1 MIRAM
6 ACRNGAKRHS
16 GGTIHVTASKGSSS
30 VNLNTFWNVIWI
42 LFLLQLFVPWVQRR
56 LIEARRVAAIRNL
69 ENRNKSRVIT
79 MIHRQETISFLGL
92 PLARYIDIEDSEKV
106 LRAIH
111 LTAADVPIQM
121 ILHTPGGL
129 VLAAEQ
135 IAEALSR
142 HTGKVQVIVPH
153 YAMSGGTLVA
163 MAADEI
169 VMDPNA
175 VLGPVDPQL
184 GGTAGAY
191 PAASILAALE
201 VPNDNRSDEIL
212 IMGDV
217 ARKAIVQ
224 VYETVKGL
232 LYKHMTEEKAAEIAK
247 ELSEGRWT
255 HDFPIDLKLAGE
267 MGLPVRDGVPQEVY
281 DLMELYPQSGQRRPG
296 VEFIPVPYR
305 MPSGNEPRV
314 PRRP

>member
-1 MIRAM
+1 M
-6 ACRNGAKRHS
+6 
-16 GGTIHVTASKGSSS
+16 
-30 VNLNTFWNVIWI
+30 NLSNFWNLIWI
-42 LFLLQLFVPWVQRR
+42 LFLLQLFVPWFQRR
-56 LIEARRVAAIRNL
+56 LIEARRVAAIRRL
-69 ENRNKSRVIT
+69 ESMNKSRVIT
-79 MIHRQETISFLGL
+79 MIHRQETISFIGI
-92 PLARYIDIEDSEKV
+92 PIARYIDIEDSEQV

-111 LTAADVPIQM
+111 LTEPDVPIQ
-121 ILHTPGGL
+121 IVLHTPGGL

-135 IAEALSR
+135 IAQALSR

-184 GGTAGAY
+184 GGAQAAY

-201 VPNDNRSDEIL
+201 VPNSNRSDETL

-224 VYETVKGL
+224 VYDSVRRL
-232 LYKHMTEEKAAEIAK
+232 LAKHMSEEHANTIAK

-255 HDFPIDLKLAGE
+255 HDFPIGLEMAQG
-267 MGLPVRDGVPQEVY
+267 MGLPAIAGVPQEVY
-281 DLMELYPQSGQRRPG
+281 DLMDLYPQSGQRRPG

-305 MPSGNEPRV
+305 MPQGQPQQPRK
-314 PRRP
+314 PARP